1 MLARVRAPA
10 LFRSDDRF
18 RSTLVVTTMRAEHQ
32 ALVDSIK
39 QSVGLLRRHL

>member
-1 MLARVRAPA
+1 MQARDRAPV
-10 LFRSDDRF
+10 LYQPLGFSQPK
-18 RSTLVVTTMRAEHQ
+18 VVNAMRAEHQ